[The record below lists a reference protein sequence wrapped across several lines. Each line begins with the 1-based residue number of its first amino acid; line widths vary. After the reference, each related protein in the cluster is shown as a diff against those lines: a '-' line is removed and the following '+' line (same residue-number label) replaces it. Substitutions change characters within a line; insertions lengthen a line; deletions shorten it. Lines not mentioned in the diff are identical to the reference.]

1 MYLKF
6 HRLREYPFSIT
17 CDERYFYESSV
28 HAEAL
33 ANMMYT
39 IQQRKG
45 MVLVTG
51 EVGSGKTFVGN
62 VLASRLGPGCLT
74 LVLSNPPQSGKQ
86 LIRALATRTGMKVRN
101 SADKLSLT
109 EDLEEHLT
117 RLHKRGRLVA
127 LFLDEAQDLSNA
139 SLEELR
145 LLWNWEDQGDRLIQI
160 VLSGL
165 PELRS
170 RLLEPKWEPLR
181 QRVVL
186 SYHLGPLARRDTIAY
201 VRHRLRVAADD
212 GCLAEFSD
220 DAMADIYAA
229 TNGIPRLINVL
240 CDNALLVGY
249 ARGRHRV
256 DKAIINEVLRDM
268 TCWGLNTSARTSTD
282 SRSEPPTAAT
292 GSHPESQT
300 MLVNLPREP
309 QTVVP
314 DVPPEPETEPADSP
328 PRTQTEPAAS
338 LAETQ
343 RVAPDLPAESETAAA
358 NSPPEPQAVGPGM
371 PPEPQPAPADSL
383 PETGPVA
390 PELPSEPQTGPA
402 DSLPETGPV
411 APDMPLESQTGP
423 ADSLPETEPAA
434 SDFASES
441 QTAPADPP
449 PETQAPAPGSPSEPQ
464 AEPTGSPSAAGSE

>member
-6 HRLREYPFSIT
+6 YRLREYPFSIT
-17 CDERYFYESSV
+17 CDERYFYESAV

-39 IQQRKG
+39 IQERKG
-45 MVLVTG
+45 MVLITG
-51 EVGSGKTFVGN
+51 DVGAGKTFVGN
-62 VLASRLGPGCLT
+62 VLGSRLGLECLT
-74 LVLSNPPQSGKQ
+74 LVMSNPPQSGKQ
-86 LIRALATRTGMKVRN
+86 LIRALASRTGMKVRN

-145 LLWNWEDQGDRLIQI
+145 LLWNWEDQGERLIQI

-212 GCLAEFSD
+212 GCLANFSD
-220 DAMADIYAA
+220 DAIADIYAA

-249 ARGRHRV
+249 GRSVHRIDRSIV
-256 DKAIINEVLRDM
+256 NEVARDM
-268 TCWGLNTSARTSTD
+268 TCWGLNTSGRTSTD
-282 SRSEPPTAAT
+282 SRSEPPTA
-292 GSHPESQT
+292 GRSPQPESQT
-300 MLVNLPREP
+300 
-309 QTVVP
+309 
-314 DVPPEPETEPADSP
+314 
-328 PRTQTEPAAS
+328 
-338 LAETQ
+338 
-343 RVAPDLPAESETAAA
+343 VAPDLPSETQT
-358 NSPPEPQAVGPGM
+358 PGP
-371 PPEPQPAPADSL
+371 D
-383 PETGPVA
+383 
-390 PELPSEPQTGPA
+390 
-402 DSLPETGPV
+402 
-411 APDMPLESQTGP
+411 
-423 ADSLPETEPAA
+423 
-434 SDFASES
+434 
-441 QTAPADPP
+441 
-449 PETQAPAPGSPSEPQ
+449 SPSKPQ

>member
-45 MVLVTG
+45 MVLITG
-51 EVGSGKTFVGN
+51 DVGSGKTFVGN
-62 VLASRLGPGCLT
+62 VLGSRLGLGCLT

-86 LIRALATRTGMKVRN
+86 LIRALASRTGMKVRN

-145 LLWNWEDQGDRLIQI
+145 LLWNWEDQGERLIQI

-186 SYHLGPLARRDTIAY
+186 SYHLGPLARLDTIAY

-229 TNGIPRLINVL
+229 TNGIPRLINIL

-249 ARGRHRV
+249 ARGSHRV

-282 SRSEPPTAAT
+282 SRSEPPTAGP
-292 GSHPESQT
+292 GSQPESQT
-300 MLVNLPREP
+300 PPVNLPREP
-309 QTVVP
+309 QT
-314 DVPPEPETEPADSP
+314 EPSDSP
-328 PRTQTEPAAS
+328 PRTQTEPADS
-338 LAETQ
+338 LPE
-343 RVAPDLPAESETAAA
+343 RRPVAPDLPSESQTAPADP
-358 NSPPEPQAVGPGM
+358 PPEPQTA
-371 PPEPQPAPADSL
+371 
-383 PETGPVA
+383 
-390 PELPSEPQTGPA
+390 PA

-411 APDMPLESQTGP
+411 APDMP
-423 ADSLPETEPAA
+423 PEP
-434 SDFASES
+434 
-441 QTAPADPP
+441 QTAPANSP
-449 PETQAPAPGSPSEPQ
+449 PETQTPAPDSPSEAQ